1 MFAPYW
7 TWPIYAV
14 GIFLAYKMTIGP
26 EDEETYGG
34 KIIRKQKR
42 LEKIKKRL
50 KHN

>member
-26 EDEETYGG
+26 EDDETYDG
-34 KIIRKQKR
+34 KIIRKQKKTR
-42 LEKIKKRL
+42 KNKKQL
-50 KHN
+50 KT